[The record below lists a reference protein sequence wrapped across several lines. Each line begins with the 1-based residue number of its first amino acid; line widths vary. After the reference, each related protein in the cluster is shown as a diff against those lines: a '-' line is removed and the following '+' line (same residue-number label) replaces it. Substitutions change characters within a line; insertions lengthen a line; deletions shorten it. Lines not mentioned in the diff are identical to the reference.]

1 MPDARDR
8 GRLGELMRDAVAA
21 KDANTRR
28 EPMTTPVE
36 HSRLNNHR
44 ITVTRTVRG
53 YYYNLERWV
62 VCGCPHCN
70 GHWKFVA
77 GSDTP
82 PHHLLL
88 RDVDMG
94 GNWQWSRRV
103 RVIVNGEKITIE
115 ARPRNG

>member
-1 MPDARDR
+1 
-8 GRLGELMRDAVAA
+8 
-21 KDANTRR
+21 
-28 EPMTTPVE
+28 MTTSVE

-44 ITVTRTVRG
+44 ITVARTTQG
-53 YYYNLERWV
+53 YYYNLERWI
-62 VCGCPHCN
+62 VCGCPHCG

-115 ARPRNG
+115 ARPRDG